1 MVLFF
6 LLDRKGKRYLL
17 ENIQDR
23 GENMDSLLGTIVFLL
38 PGFMAYFWL
47 QSFGITPVTKHS
59 PAEFTTISALLW
71 LPVAFVTLLFY
82 NSVIWISSYVVHG
95 KPIWSASDLKEV
107 SGNFVFL
114 IAFLILSVLTSYLL
128 SRLWVKYGQDFLLN
142 LINKIR
148 VARKIAPFSDSPS
161 VWDEVFVKYG
171 GKVVE
176 IGKIDKPEGKLIGCI
191 RKASR
196 PLEPERNLYLDDVQ
210 FFTEIV
216 EDYDVPV
223 SNIFFDTKSGSYVK
237 VFDSEAIVEA
247 QKKYYADEAATS

>member
-1 MVLFF
+1 M
-6 LLDRKGKRYLL
+6 
-17 ENIQDR
+17 E
-23 GENMDSLLGTIVFLL
+23 SLIGTIVFLL
-38 PGFMAYFWL
+38 PGFLAYFWL
-47 QSFGITPVTKHS
+47 QSFGITPVTKHT

-71 LPVAFVTLLFY
+71 LPVSFFSLLMY
-82 NSVIWISSYVVHG
+82 NFTIWVSVRIVG
-95 KPIWSASDLKEV
+95 LEPIWNVVDLNKM
-107 SGNFVFL
+107 SGSFVFL
-114 IAFLILSVLTSYLL
+114 VSFLLISALISFLL
-128 SRLWVKYGQDFLLN
+128 CWGWAKYGQTRLQN

-148 VARKIAPFSDSPS
+148 ISRGIAPFSDSPS

-196 PLEPERNLYLDDVQ
+196 PLEPECNLYLDDVQ

-237 VFDSEAIVEA
+237 VFDNDAIIKA
-247 QKKYYADEAATS
+247 QEKYYADEAATS